1 MNIFPRLAIL
11 TLFTI
16 INFIS
21 NNTFK
26 KEQNHEKNTF
36 NFPKEINFD
45 SYISICK
52 ETIKVNHENCFELS
66 TKYEKIINPLL
77 LSSYFSTNNTVI
89 INSTDKQKISFI
101 YFNLGNIYYH
111 GHLSKEPNLYTGLAY
126 FLISSF
132 FGSAE
137 SKYYLSLILTNNIFE
152 QIYDD
157 NKFKKLLKE
166 NKILK
171 ELSKTDFYLNNFDY
185 LIKYREE
192 LTKQNTKK
200 RIMSKKIEELHINM
214 AMSFL
219 FSSALQ
225 NYFPAKLLIAN
236 KLNKGYNVAYSC
248 ANSMKYYIDV
258 AKDTIKELHNINSKI
273 YYNVNNLKDYEY
285 IGNKFDKT
293 NVKDP
298 KSIIELYWS
307 KITNKKDKLNLEIIT
322 TLAKIYYYGSSG
334 VEQNYN
340 TSFKLFTKAANL
352 NDSDALFYLGEHYL
366 NGWGTEQNYSKAFE
380 LFNESMTIHNN
391 TLSWNSL
398 GYMYFYGLGVKQN
411 IDKAYDY
418 FKIGISYKDS
428 AAYYDMVY
436 LLLENQKQDKN
447 RIKTDYDKAYKYA
460 SHLSSQ
466 SLSFGTYLYAMM
478 NQYNIGAMINSCDIN
493 LPFFKSII
501 GNSLYIKYLTDLA
514 YEYYNNKM
522 YRKSFLIYME
532 LAELGINTGAI
543 NTAVLLDNYN
553 IFIDKN
559 FQKFLTYKY
568 YKMSFENN
576 DAYASLRLGDFFYNG
591 YGSLKPNIE
600 MAKNYYETRSHLGIS
615 TDNFI
620 VSNSYFNLGMI
631 YYFKENSTNRTNDTY
646 MGNLYMNISVA
657 SEDLAVYPSKLVK
670 MYKNYF
676 WDNENSESSFVKNI
690 IGMFGKKLKS
700 IMFNKSII
708 FSWKLYFILLNAVL
722 YCLFYYTLKN
732 QKE

>member
-1 MNIFPRLAIL
+1 MNIFSSLVVFFF
-11 TLFTI
+11 FTF

-26 KEQNHEKNTF
+26 REQNQEINKF
-36 NFPKEINFD
+36 NFPKNIDFD
-45 SYISICK
+45 SYRDICK
-52 ETIKVNHENCFELS
+52 ETINVNHEKCFELS
-66 TKYEKIINPLL
+66 KKYEKIINSLL
-77 LSSYFSTNNTVI
+77 LSSYFSSNNTAV

-111 GHLSKEPNLYTGLAY
+111 GHILKEPNLYTGLAY

-152 QIYDD
+152 QIYND
-157 NKFKKLLKE
+157 NKFKKLLNE

-171 ELSKTDFYLNNFDY
+171 EISKTNFYLNNFDH

-192 LTKQNTKK
+192 LSIQNITKRVASQ
-200 RIMSKKIEELHINM
+200 KIEELHTNM

-225 NYFPAKLLIAN
+225 NYFPAKLLLAY
-236 KLNKGYNVAYSC
+236 KLHKGYNINFSC
-248 ANSMKYYIDV
+248 ANSMKYYIDI
-258 AKDTIKELHNINSKI
+258 AKETIKELHNINSKI
-273 YYNVNNLKDYEY
+273 FYNVNKLQNYEY
-285 IGNKFDKT
+285 IGNKFDIT
-293 NVKDP
+293 NIKDP
-298 KSIIELYWS
+298 NSIIELYWN
-307 KITNKKDKLNLEIIT
+307 KITNKKEKQNIEIIT

-340 TSFKLFTKAANL
+340 ISFKLFTKAVNL

-380 LFNESMTIHNN
+380 LFNKSITVFNN
-391 TLSWNSL
+391 THSWNSL
-398 GYMYFYGLGVKQN
+398 GYMYYYGLGVKQN
-411 IDKAYDY
+411 IDKAFDY

-428 AAYYDMVY
+428 AAYFDMAY
-436 LLLENQKQDKN
+436 LLLENQKQDIK
-447 RIKTDYDKAYKYA
+447 RIKTNYEKAYKYA
-460 SHLSSQ
+460 NNLASK

-568 YKMSFENN
+568 YKMSYDNK
-576 DAYASLRLGDFFYNG
+576 DALASLRLGDFFYNG

-600 MAKNYYETRSHLGIS
+600 MAKNYYEIYTNLGMS

-620 VSNSYFNLGMI
+620 ASNSYFNLGMI
-631 YYFKENSTNRTNDTY
+631 YYFKENSTNRTNDIY
-646 MGNLYMNISVA
+646 MGNIYMNISEA
-657 SEDLAVYPSKLVK
+657 NEELAVYPSKLVK
-670 MYKNYF
+670 MYMSYF
-676 WDNENSESSFVKNI
+676 WNNENSKSNFIKNI
-690 IGMFGKKLKS
+690 FDKFGKKV
-700 IMFNKSII
+700 MNTYFNKSII
-708 FSWKLYFILLNAVL
+708 FSWKLYFILINAIL
-722 YCLFYYTLKN
+722 YILFYYTLKY

>member
-1 MNIFPRLAIL
+1 MNAIQRLVIL
-11 TLFTI
+11 FFLGFI
-16 INFIS
+16 KLIS
-21 NNTFK
+21 NNTI
-26 KEQNHEKNTF
+26 KEGQNNKINTF
-36 NFPKEINFD
+36 IFPKNIDFD
-45 SYISICK
+45 SYREICK
-52 ETIKVNHENCFELS
+52 ETININHEKCLELS
-66 TKYEKIINPLL
+66 ISYEKIINPLL
-77 LSSYFSTNNTVI
+77 LSSYFSAKNSAI
-89 INSTDKQKISFI
+89 INSDDKQKISFI

-111 GHLSKEPNLYTGLAY
+111 GHSFKEPNLYTGLAY

-132 FGSAE
+132 FGAAE
-137 SKYYLSLILTNNIFE
+137 SKYFLSIILTNNIFE
-152 QIYDD
+152 QIYND
-157 NKFKKLLKE
+157 NKFKNLVKE

-171 ELSKTDFYLNNFDY
+171 EISKTDFYLNNFNF

-192 LTKQNTKK
+192 LSRQNTTK
-200 RIMSKKIEELHINM
+200 RMISQKIEELRTNI
-214 AMSFL
+214 AISFL

-225 NYFPAKLLIAN
+225 NYFPAKLLLAY
-236 KLNKGYNVAYSC
+236 KLHKGYNIRYSC
-248 ANSMKYYIDV
+248 ANAMKYYIDI
-258 AKDTIKELHNINSKI
+258 AKDTIKELHNIHSKV
-273 YYNVNNLKDYEY
+273 YYNVNNLQNFEY
-285 IGNKFDKT
+285 IGNKFDKN
-293 NVKDP
+293 NVQDP
-298 KSIIELYWS
+298 KSVIELYWN

-366 NGWGTEQNYSKAFE
+366 NGWGTKQNYSKAFE
-380 LFNESMTIHNN
+380 LFNESMTVHNN
-391 TLSWNSL
+391 SQSWNSL
-398 GYMYFYGLGVKQN
+398 GYMYYYGLGVKQN
-411 IDKAYDY
+411 IDKAFDY

-460 SHLSSQ
+460 SHLASQ

-493 LPFFKSII
+493 LPFFKSIV

-543 NTAVLLDNYN
+543 NTAILLDNYN

-568 YKMSFENN
+568 YKMSYDNN
-576 DAYASLRLGDFFYNG
+576 DALASLRLGDFFYNG

-600 MAKNYYETRSHLGIS
+600 IAKNYYEMRTNLGIS
-615 TDNFI
+615 ADNFI

-646 MGNLYMNISVA
+646 MGNMYMNISQ
-657 SEDLAVYPSKLVK
+657 ENEELAVYPSKLVK
-670 MYKNYF
+670 MYMNYF
-676 WDNENSESSFVKNI
+676 WDSENSESSFIKNFF
-690 IGMFGKKLKS
+690 GMFVRKLKNT
-700 IMFNKSII
+700 FKGII
-708 FSWKLYFILLNAVL
+708 FSWKLYFILANTIL
-722 YCLFYYTLKN
+722 YFLFYHTLKQ